1 LGAAGQQNAQCPTA
15 EFADLV
21 IPTDGAFNQALTPL
35 GLERFLRRK
44 PALEVVLVVAL
55 KVEDF
60 HAAIMA

>member
-1 LGAAGQQNAQCPTA
+1 LGAAGQQIQPWGT
-15 EFADLV
+15 EHFADLV